1 MTRKYSCRAFLIASV
16 SSGILL
22 SIFSLFSACA
32 GSKSSEIIPLYFEP
46 EVKVKEKAPTLTV
59 PTHREVVYNGSPQPL
74 AFSYDGKDVP
84 EVMYYLS
91 SKSREEDRGRS
102 YAAPIRTG
110 IYYVFVRCRDAEAYA
125 ELKIVKC
132 PVILEAEEYQ
142 EAYYN
147 GNPKRVQ
154 VTSTPPV
161 PLSYSYY
168 PNKELRD
175 AAVKAFEEITHK
187 GDSGESYT
195 EIFRGY
201 KRIERAPAEQG
212 TYYVWIY
219 YPGDEN
225 HEPAQTDV
233 VFTILPPLG
242 R

>member
-1 MTRKYSCRAFLIASV
+1 MLSV
-16 SSGILL
+16 
-22 SIFSLFSACA
+22 FSLFCACA
-32 GSKSSEIIPLYFEP
+32 GSKNSEIIPVYFEP
-46 EVKVKEKAPTLTV
+46 EVKAKVKEKAPTLTV
-59 PTHREVVYNGSPQPL
+59 PAYQEVVYNGRNQPIVL
-74 AFSYDGKDVP
+74 NYDGKDEP

-102 YAAPIRTG
+102 YTAPVRTG

-132 PVILEAEEYQ
+132 PVKLEAKEYQ

-154 VTSTPPV
+154 IMADPLV

-168 PNKELRD
+168 PNRELRD
-175 AAVKAFEEITHK
+175 AAVKAFEEIAM
-187 GDSGESYT
+187 SGNSDESYS
-195 EIFRGY
+195 EIFKGY

-233 VFTILPPLG
+233 VFTILPPQG
-242 R
+242 RY